1 MENSPAILAI
11 GHAILARGERKS
23 DFSQISCRHTAA
35 AAFSSLLEGN
45 YIFHAIYIYILCL
58 IEDSASFIY
67 PVDSNCKCVKGN
79 DESTELYRIA
89 LASLA
94 LTQVTLFLHDD
105 FWVSCCS

>member
-1 MENSPAILAI
+1 MENSSAILAI
-11 GHAILARGERKS
+11 GHAILARGESKS
-23 DFSQISCRHTAA
+23 GFSQISCRHAAA

-45 YIFHAIYIYILCL
+45 FIVHAIYILCL
-58 IEDSASFIY
+58 IEDSASFTY
-67 PVDSNCKCVKGN
+67 PADSNCKCVKGN

-105 FWVSCCS
+105 FWASCCS